1 MSSGRGIGVVGVAGI
16 EPATSCSQ
24 SKRAPAALHPDCG
37 GGKGKAG
44 VGVRA
49 WWPLRKVAWLAPVAC
64 ACACV
69 DDKALGARAQ
79 G

>member
-1 MSSGRGIGVVGVAGI
+1 MNHLNGNATFASSGRVMSVVGVAGI

-44 VGVRA
+44 VGG
-49 WWPLRKVAWLAPVAC
+49 WSLGVAAALAC
-64 ACACV
+64 AGCLRLRLC
-69 DDKALGARAQ
+69 R
-79 G
+79 

>member
-1 MSSGRGIGVVGVAGI
+1 MGVVGVAGI

-44 VGVRA
+44 VGA
-49 WWPLRKVAWLAPVAC
+49 GLGGRKEGGLAC
-64 ACACV
+64 AGCLRLRLC
-69 DDKALGARAQ
+69 R
-79 G
+79 